1 MVAGMTGAWIDH
13 DLAALRAACYAADD
27 RSLVA
32 LLRTRDAEPV
42 LQQCGDVLTAA
53 ITRGV
58 PAAVETA
65 ARCSAALHMRN
76 GEGDE
81 VLADQL
87 DAAIGGTAPFLR
99 PLPVD
104 LEELSGL
111 LEGDPAWGGGW
122 VDLNT
127 GECLPATADSGDLWY
142 GVAPEDTGQRLHV
155 ACAGSH
161 AAYRDM
167 EDFIAV
173 LDDRSLADA
182 LATAIRGRGAF
193 RRFKDVLAASPAE
206 QRRYWLFSAERRHG
220 RARAWLADHDYRPTP
235 HAGCSRALSTPC
247 TPGPS

>member
-1 MVAGMTGAWIDH
+1 MTGAWSDH
-13 DLAALRAACYAADD
+13 DVTALRAACYAADG
-27 RSLVA
+27 RALIE

-42 LQQCGDVLTAA
+42 IQQCGDALTAA
-53 ITRGV
+53 VIRGV

-65 ARCSAALHMRN
+65 VRCSAALRVRSW
-76 GEGDE
+76 EGDE

-87 DAAIGGTAPFLR
+87 DTAISGTAPALR
-99 PLPVD
+99 PLAVG

-127 GECLPATADSGDLWY
+127 GECRPMRADFEEPRGE
-142 GVAPEDTGQRLHV
+142 GEPEDTERWLHV

-161 AAYRDM
+161 DAYRDM

-173 LDDRSLADA
+173 LDDLSLADA

-206 QRRYWLFSAERRHG
+206 QRRYWLFSAERQHG
-220 RARAWLADHDYRPTP
+220 RARAWLADYDYRPTP
-235 HAGCSRALSTPC
+235 RAGSSRARSTPHFL
-247 TPGPS
+247 GWS

>member
-1 MVAGMTGAWIDH
+1 MTDAWSDH
-13 DLAALRAACYAADD
+13 NVAALRAACYATDGRA
-27 RSLVA
+27 LIE

-42 LQQCGDVLTAA
+42 VQQCGDALTAA
-53 ITRGV
+53 VIRGV

-65 ARCSAALHMRN
+65 VRCSAALRVRS

-87 DAAIGGTAPFLR
+87 DAAISGAAPALR

-127 GECLPATADSGDLWY
+127 GECRPTADSGELWY
-142 GVAPEDTGQRLHV
+142 GDEPQDTERWLHA

-161 AAYRDM
+161 DAYRDM
-167 EDFIAV
+167 EDFIAA

-182 LATAIRGRGAF
+182 LATATRGRGAF

-206 QRRYWLFSAERRHG
+206 QRRYWLFSAERQHG

-235 HAGCSRALSTPC
+235 RGGSSRARSTPHFL
-247 TPGPS
+247 GWS

>member
-1 MVAGMTGAWIDH
+1 MTGAWTDH
-13 DLAALRAACYAADD
+13 DLAALRAARYTADV

-32 LLRTRDAEPV
+32 LLRARDAEPV

-65 ARCSAALHMRN
+65 ARCSAALHVRN
-76 GEGDE
+76 WVGDE
-81 VLADQL
+81 VLADRL
-87 DAAIGGTAPFLR
+87 DAAIGGAAPFLR

-127 GECLPATADSGDLWY
+127 GECRLVTADSGELWH
-142 GVAPEDTGQRLHV
+142 GDEPEDTGRWLHV

-161 AAYRDM
+161 DAYRDM

-173 LDDRSLADA
+173 VGDRSLADA
-182 LATAIRGRGAF
+182 LGTTITDRGAF

-206 QRRYWLFSAERRHG
+206 QRRYWLFNAERRHG
-220 RARAWLADHDYRPTP
+220 RARTWLADHDYRPTP
-235 HAGCSRALSTPC
+235 HAGFSRARSTPY
-247 TPGPS
+247 TPGRSS

>member
-1 MVAGMTGAWIDH
+1 MTDAWSDH
-13 DLAALRAACYAADD
+13 DVTALRVACYAADS
-27 RSLVA
+27 RALVA

-53 ITRGV
+53 VVRGV

-65 ARCSAALHMRN
+65 VRCLAALRVRSW
-76 GEGDE
+76 EGDE

-87 DAAIGGTAPFLR
+87 DAAIGGATPFLR

-104 LEELSGL
+104 LEELFGL

-127 GECLPATADSGDLWY
+127 GECRSATADFGAPW
-142 GVAPEDTGQRLHV
+142 GEAEPEDTGRRLHV
-155 ACAGSH
+155 ACARSH

-167 EDFIAV
+167 EDFIAA
-173 LDDRSLADA
+173 LDDRSLVDA
-182 LATAIRGRGAF
+182 LGATITGRGAF
-193 RRFKDVLAASPAE
+193 RRFKDALAASPTE

-220 RARAWLADHDYRPTP
+220 RARTWLADHGYRPTP
-235 HAGCSRALSTPC
+235 PAGSSRARPTPNA
-247 TPGPS
+247 PGQP